1 MFSSASEPGDA
12 AREPSSELPR
22 EAPGEGTRRDGE
34 LFDRVL
40 AETRSLLD
48 GGAVPSGAEMEA
60 LRAVARHHRGCE
72 LVVDPVLTELVQ
84 SVLEH
89 RFPRDW
95 RHDALWADVSR
106 RIAETLAEDAPSW
119 QRLSVFWSRLCEAT

>member
-12 AREPSSELPR
+12 SRESSSELPR

-60 LRAVARHHRGCE
+60 LRGVARRHRGCK

-95 RHDALWADVSR
+95 RRAALWADVSR